1 MARRI
6 KLQKDGA
13 LYHIMTRTAQQVH
26 WLEDPAV
33 KEMLADHLKHL
44 TDVFYCSTLTHAFLD
59 NHYHLLLRVDR
70 PEFDL
75 EDIKRRFELA
85 ESRKVNPRRFHDHMA
100 EYLYNRYTDLS
111 AFMYYFN
118 RGTAFAY
125 NKQAGTKGH
134 LWGGRY
140 KNVVVEEGDAELAV
154 ATYIEVNAVRA
165 GIVDDPAE
173 YPHSSVGELKQK
185 LEAGEEPE
193 APQLSVLEHLPKEIQ
208 ARTYVDWMRYVALT
222 LSDPDLKRASL
233 PKQFTAQG
241 WVVDM
246 KSLHEALETRAP
258 ANWSRPVYGSDAF
271 TRKTLEAVGWL
282 IPLHRR
288 EAPRPGASIAV
299 A

>member
-26 WLEDPAV
+26 WLKDPAV
-33 KEMLADHLKHL
+33 KEMLADHLGQL
-44 TDVFYCSTLTHAFLD
+44 TDVFYCSVLTHTFLG

-111 AFMYYFN
+111 DFMYYFN
-118 RGTAFAY
+118 RGTAVAY
-125 NKQAGTKGH
+125 NKQAGTNGH
-134 LWGGRY
+134 LWGGRF

-154 ATYIEVNAVRA
+154 ATYIEMNAVRA
-165 GIVDDPAE
+165 GIVDDPTE

-185 LEAGEEPE
+185 LEAGKEPE

-208 ARTYVDWMRYVALT
+208 TRTYVDWMRYVALT
-222 LSDPDLKRASL
+222 LQDPDLKRASL

-246 KSLHEALETRAP
+246 KALHEALETRAP

-282 IPLHRR
+282 IPIHRR
-288 EAPRPGASIAV
+288 EAPPPGASIAV